1 MVCTCKVNR
10 KPTQLL
16 IAETVGNHLEMTD
29 FKNIPLELKNLLV
42 HSLMLPFWYMSIYV
56 FYPELYNKS
65 DSIIIYATCI
75 CLTICSAFI
84 ASMLTLATEK
94 EEKDILHRNIVY
106 PSCVIQISW
115 FSLLFIISYV
125 SKKVWNNTFEFYGFV
140 LTYFIFML
148 ILYILFS
155 NETRKETNKGEQK
168 SGK

>member
-1 MVCTCKVNR
+1 
-10 KPTQLL
+10 
-16 IAETVGNHLEMTD
+16 
-29 FKNIPLELKNLLV
+29 
-42 HSLMLPFWYMSIYV
+42 
-56 FYPELYNKS
+56 
-65 DSIIIYATCI
+65 
-75 CLTICSAFI
+75 
-84 ASMLTLATEK
+84 MLTLATEK